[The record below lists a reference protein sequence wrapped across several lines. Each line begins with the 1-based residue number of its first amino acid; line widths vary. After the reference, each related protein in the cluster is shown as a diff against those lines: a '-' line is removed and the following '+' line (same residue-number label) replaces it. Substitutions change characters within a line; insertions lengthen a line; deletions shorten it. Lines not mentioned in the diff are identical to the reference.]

1 MWGAFSATGD
11 IKYLKRIM
19 TLSTT
24 NKNRYQGIINDKSS
38 FETQSRKKD
47 NYSVT
52 KILQKSKT
60 SLLYALNITF
70 SSSNTRQLTS
80 NTVSATNPVHLFK

>member
-1 MWGAFSATGD
+1 
-11 IKYLKRIM
+11 M

-38 FETQSRKKD
+38 YETQSRKKD

-52 KILQKSKT
+52 KILQKSKKFIINPN
-60 SLLYALNITF
+60 SPYKISWDLFVIILIMYDVIDVFFYIRFLY
-70 SSSNTRQLTS
+70 Q
-80 NTVSATNPVHLFK
+80 

>member
-1 MWGAFSATGD
+1 MS
-11 IKYLKRIM
+11 
-19 TLSTT
+19 LSTT

-60 SLLYALNITF
+60 FIINPNSPYKISWDLFVIILIMYDVIDVFFYIRFLY
-70 SSSNTRQLTS
+70 Q
-80 NTVSATNPVHLFK
+80 